1 MSKVDYDKAQTAY
14 TTAKNNL
21 DNANQNLE
29 IAKNKLKDTENGAT
43 QENKIRLRLV
53 LTKHRQV
60 WHRHKPV

>member
-1 MSKVDYDKAQTAY
+1 MMQKHKLNRSKALYDAGGMSKVDYDKSQTAY

-43 QENKIRLRLV
+43 QEK
-53 LTKHRQV
+53 
-60 WHRHKPV
+60 

>member
-1 MSKVDYDKAQTAY
+1 MSKVDYDKSQTAY

-43 QENKIRLRLV
+43 QENK
-53 LTKHRQV
+53 
-60 WHRHKPV
+60 KPV